1 MHGNIIKLPNKNEI
15 GIAIIDGK
23 EHIIAFDISISD
35 MLTLNVTLTE
45 FEELMGF
52 KITPETLFLRKDNIR
67 GGLEFAL
74 AFYIQ

>member
-52 KITPETLFLRKDNIR
+52 KIT
-67 GGLEFAL
+67 
-74 AFYIQ
+74 Q